1 MNKDSFL
8 YRDQSIA
15 TVNMAMNYLSR
26 VVRENI
32 VLFDYDAR
40 TNSASFLTDSQQL
53 VEGVVVVKDGNV
65 SLQNLTA
72 NDVNEVYSNESVD
85 SKVTDSV
92 SEFIGS
98 LREDKFSAADNSFTT
113 VLDAF
118 KSRSKIN
125 EVRAKLERRNSC
137 FGEAQDIIQTP
148 EYVKLTEVRDQVV
161 AYLKENKETLLGFED
176 VKNSLT
182 LANALGKAFN
192 CPKRSWEEL
201 VKEGTVH
208 IPLDSKKTVFEMVC
222 AQELIRAELSESK
235 ENFSRS
241 WVKNPQVAKLA
252 SCIYNDDDV
261 VQEGLKEAIASVPY
275 LALAS
280 KADIKTV
287 FASIYESSD
296 VANISQKDIR
306 EFVARIFEFKK
317 PLKLSLLKELNESYG
332 INVQNLKFVPTFSNL
347 AKAQSVLF
355 ETLGT
360 VSDKDTIVRDVFE
373 EFSKVLR
380 KKGGIQALDINDF
393 IFEAFTEAGV
403 PLSDELFR
411 SVDLDSVVGE
421 LLEAKDKKEEA
432 KDKKGKKGKKDKKEE
447 VPALE
452 KDVEDGAEK
461 GMEGDVK
468 GDDSEPLGNEGGDEV
483 DPKAKKGTKP
493 DLDDKD
499 DHTLQDEGEE
509 GEGNEIVDEPVGLG
523 LGDSE
528 MGELMQELESIFSE
542 VDWDALAQEEGE
554 EELED
559 EAEEDQDPDG
569 EEQGEVETSV

>member
-1 MNKDSFL
+1 MIKDSFL
-8 YRDQSIA
+8 HRDQSIA

-26 VVRENI
+26 VVRENM

-40 TNSASFLTDSQQL
+40 TNTASFLTDSQRV

-65 SLQNLTA
+65 SLQNLTV
-72 NDVNEVYSNESVD
+72 NDVNEVYSNESID
-85 SKVTDSV
+85 GKVTDSV
-92 SEFIGS
+92 SEFIES
-98 LREDKFSAADNSFTT
+98 LREDKFSAADNSFSD

-118 KSRSKIN
+118 QSRSKIN

-137 FGEAQDIIQTP
+137 FGEAQDILQTP
-148 EYVKLTEVRDQVV
+148 EYVKLTEVREQVI

-182 LANALGKAFN
+182 LANALGKAFA
-192 CPKRSWEEL
+192 CPKRTWEEL
-201 VKEGTVH
+201 IREGAVH

-252 SCIYNDDDV
+252 SCIYNDDV
-261 VQEGLKEAIASVPY
+261 VVREGLKEAIASVPY

-373 EFSKVLR
+373 NFSKILR
-380 KKGGIQALDINDF
+380 KKGGIQALDVNDF
-393 IFEAFTEAGV
+393 IWEAFTEAEV

-411 SVDLDSVVGE
+411 TVDLDSVVGE

-432 KDKKGKKGKKDKKEE
+432 KDKKAKKGKKGKKEE

-461 GMEGDVK
+461 EMEGDVK

-509 GEGNEIVDEPVGLG
+509 GDDEIVDEPVGLG

-528 MGELMQELESIFSE
+528 MGELMQELESIFNE
-542 VDWDALAQEEGE
+542 VDWDALADQEGE
-554 EELED
+554 EELDD
-559 EAEEDQDPDG
+559 EVEEDQDPDG
-569 EEQGEVETSV
+569 EEQEEVETPV

>member
-360 VSDKDTIVRDVFE
+360 VSEKDTIVRDVFE

-411 SVDLDSVVGE
+411 TVDLDNVVGE

-432 KDKKGKKGKKDKKEE
+432 KGKKDKKDKKDKKEE
-447 VPALE
+447 VPAIE

-461 GMEGDVK
+461 GMEGDIK
-468 GDDSEPLGNEGGDEV
+468 GDDSEPLGNEGDEV

-509 GEGNEIVDEPVGLG
+509 GEGDEIVDEPVGLG

-542 VDWDALAQEEGE
+542 VDWDSLAQEEGE